1 MVENYQLLQSF
12 WIAPKVA
19 VHGGAGVLLQQVRTR
34 TLLEKSDLVFACAAQ
49 GAKAIAE
56 GLSVNRNLT
65 WLGMGKNFL
74 GVEGAWA
81 LSDGLRANRG
91 LQWLAVGSNSIG
103 DRGATHLATLLS
115 GKM

>member
-1 MVENYQLLQSF
+1 MRKFLFL
-12 WIAPKVA
+12 IPKIVSNA
-19 VHGGAGVLLQQVRTR
+19 YLIYIF
-34 TLLEKSDLVFACAAQ
+34 SQ

-56 GLSVNRNLT
+56 GLSVNRSLT
-65 WLGMGKNFL
+65 WLGLGKNFL

-115 GKM
+115 GTNASLS